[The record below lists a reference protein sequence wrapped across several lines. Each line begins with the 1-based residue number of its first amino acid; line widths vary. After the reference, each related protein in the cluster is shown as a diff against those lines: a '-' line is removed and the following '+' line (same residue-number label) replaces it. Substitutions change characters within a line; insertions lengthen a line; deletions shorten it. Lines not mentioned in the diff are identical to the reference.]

1 MSVDSRRKIVKL
13 LAECSQTDGAS
24 GDELLPLVYEELRKL
39 AASRMAREAP
49 GITLQPTALVHEA
62 YLRLVGDEVEWDNAG
77 HFFAAA
83 AESMRRI
90 LVDHARTRSS
100 QRRGGDRKR
109 VDLEQNDRSS
119 PNTMEAGLDPEQILA
134 VNSTLSRI
142 EQRDPRIADVI
153 KLRFFAG
160 LSINETARAMGVSDR
175 TVRRDW
181 TFAKAWLTHE
191 LSQFANPEKT
201 DGCGMDTTEEDLR
214 SRARPTSR

>member
-1 MSVDSRRKIVKL
+1 MDSRTQITKL
-13 LAECSQTDGAS
+13 LAECSRSDSSRSA
-24 GDELLPLVYEELRKL
+24 ELLPLVYEELRKL
-39 AASRMAREAP
+39 AGARMAHEAP

-62 YLRLVGDEVEWDNAG
+62 YLRLVGDSVEWDSAG

-109 VDLEQNDRSS
+109 IDLDQQTPDSHPDS
-119 PNTMEAGLDPEQILA
+119 PDSIEPGLEPEQILA
-134 VNSTLSRI
+134 VNAALSRI
-142 EQRDPRIADVI
+142 EERDPRMADVV

-160 LSINETARAMGVSDR
+160 LSIDETARAMNVSDR

-181 TFAKAWLTHE
+181 TFAKALLTQE
-191 LSQFANPEKT
+191 LGQLANPEQT
-201 DGCGMDTTEEDLR
+201 DGLGMDTFEEDL
-214 SRARPTSR
+214 

>member
-13 LAECSQTDGAS
+13 LAECSETDGTS
-24 GDELLPLVYEELRKL
+24 GEELLPLVYEELRRL

-62 YLRLVGDEVEWDNAG
+62 YLRLVGDDVEWDNAG

-90 LVDHARTRSS
+90 LVDQARTRSS

-109 VDLEQNDRSS
+109 VDLEQNDPDS
-119 PNTMEAGLDPEQILA
+119 PNTMEACPEPEQILA
-134 VNSTLSRI
+134 VSSTLSRI

-160 LSINETARAMGVSDR
+160 LSIDETARAMGVSDR

-201 DGCGMDTTEEDLR
+201 DGCGMDTIEEDLR
-214 SRARPTSR
+214 SGARPTSR